1 MAKSMKVPVLIFE
14 HIQEPSILLDALQKI
29 LKKTKPISLKED
41 RILILIKE
49 LKKIIEMMK
58 KSNINR

>member
-1 MAKSMKVPVLIFE
+1 MKVPVLIFE

>member
-14 HIQEPSILLDALQKI
+14 HIQEPSILLEALQKI

-49 LKKIIEMMK
+49 LKKTIEIMK

>member
-14 HIQEPSILLDALQKI
+14 HIQEPSILLEALQKI

>member
-1 MAKSMKVPVLIFE
+1 MKVPVLIFE
-14 HIQEPSILLDALQKI
+14 HIQEPSILLEALQKI

-49 LKKIIEMMK
+49 LKKTIEIMK

>member
-14 HIQEPSILLDALQKI
+14 HIQEPSILLEGLQKI
-29 LKKTKPISLKED
+29 LKKTEPISLKED
-41 RILILIKE
+41 RTLILIKE
-49 LKKIIEMMK
+49 LKKIIKIMK